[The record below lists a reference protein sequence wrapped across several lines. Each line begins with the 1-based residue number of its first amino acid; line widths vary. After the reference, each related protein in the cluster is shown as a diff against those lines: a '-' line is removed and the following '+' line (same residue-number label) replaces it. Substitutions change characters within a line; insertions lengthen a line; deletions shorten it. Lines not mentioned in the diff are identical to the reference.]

1 MDLKQYVTYCMS
13 IRFKKWLTI
22 RSKIFQ
28 IFPEMNGNKVSPGF
42 HIGKELRNLAT
53 LSGQSVQQIW

>member
-13 IRFKKWLTI
+13 IRLKKWLAI

-28 IFPEMNGNKVSPGF
+28 IFPKMNGNKVSPGF
-42 HIGKELRNLAT
+42 CVSPYNQPPCT
-53 LSGQSVQQIW
+53 SCF